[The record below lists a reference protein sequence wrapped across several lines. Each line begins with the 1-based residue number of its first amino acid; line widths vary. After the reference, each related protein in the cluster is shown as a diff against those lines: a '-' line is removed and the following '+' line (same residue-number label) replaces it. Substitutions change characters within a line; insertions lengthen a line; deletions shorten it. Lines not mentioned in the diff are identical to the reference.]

1 MNWSTAVAK
10 YNSSVADVDF
20 GVEFETKHPSQTTE
34 ETTEATTEATAQTT
48 QKTDGVV
55 TDVTADFDFNLPVIP
70 DKPPVSIL
78 KIPIGNPYY
87 TLDGKACSID
97 APAYISKDNYTMLP
111 VRAVANALGVKD
123 ESISYDAKTFTATLK
138 TDEKTIVI
146 TKGKKEITVNGQT
159 VKIPTTAEIQKSRL
173 FVPVRAMANAF
184 GIDDSKIFY
193 DDKNRV
199 VTINLY

>member
-1 MNWSTAVAK
+1 MSWSTAVAK

-20 GVEFETKHPSQTTE
+20 GSEVETKNPSQTTE
-34 ETTEATTEATAQTT
+34 ETTEETTEATAQTT

-55 TDVTADFDFNLPVIP
+55 TDVTSDFDFDLPVIP
-70 DKPPVSIL
+70 DGPPVSIL

-87 TLDGKACSID
+87 TLDGKAYSID

-111 VRAVANALGVKD
+111 VRAVANALGVGN

-138 TDEKTIVI
+138 TADKTLVI
-146 TKGKKEITVNGQT
+146 TKGKNEITVNGQT
-159 VKIPTTAEIQKSRL
+159 VKIPTTADIQKSRL
-173 FVPVRAMANAF
+173 FVPVRAIANAF
-184 GIDDSKIFY
+184 GIDDSKISY